1 MKERKREGGKEWK
14 GEGRRGGEERKGMG
28 REGEGEGGTGGGA
41 DGKAER
47 EGAHRVFLNDV
58 YIAFA

>member
-1 MKERKREGGKEWK
+1 MERGREEGRGGKEGN
-14 GEGRRGGEERKGMG
+14 GEGRG
-28 REGEGEGGTGGGA
+28 GEGEGGTGGGA
-41 DGKAER
+41 DGEAER